1 MNPCWLPSHK
11 ACRSGKTAEKGCR
24 VGSESRANGLRVLNG
39 RGDGNYCC
47 ADPFSIPLYL
57 ALGWDEVACR
67 TAYRAL
73 FRANLEEMALD
84 DIRKAVQ
91 QGLPLGNDRFREQVE
106 AVLGR
111 RMTLGRRG

>member
-1 MNPCWLPSHK
+1 
-11 ACRSGKTAEKGCR
+11 
-24 VGSESRANGLRVLNG
+24 
-39 RGDGNYCC
+39 
-47 ADPFSIPLYL
+47 
-57 ALGWDEVACR
+57 
-67 TAYRAL
+67 
-73 FRANLEEMALD
+73 MALD